1 MSSSTEVVHQG
12 RTYYVFD
19 GYITV
24 HYSRKDRGRIIRVAR
39 CIPRGPLYEEIIT
52 MSKWHKLKI
61 TFCRKPAAWYWL
73 QHGEAYGPYA
83 TKRQAELNAA
93 QSQEN

>member
-1 MSSSTEVVHQG
+1 MSSSIEVTHQG

-39 CIPRGPLYEEIIT
+39 CIPRGALYDIIKEKANEQ
-52 MSKWHKLKI
+52 MVEARHHVLP
-61 TFCRKPAAWYWL
+61 PA
-73 QHGEAYGPYA
+73 
-83 TKRQAELNAA
+83 
-93 QSQEN
+93 

>member
-1 MSSSTEVVHQG
+1 MSSSISVLHQG

-39 CIPRGPLYEEIIT
+39 CIPRGPFYDTIKEKANEQ
-52 MSKWHKLKI
+52 M
-61 TFCRKPAAWYWL
+61 A
-73 QHGEAYGPYA
+73 
-83 TKRQAELNAA
+83 QAEDHVLPPA
-93 QSQEN
+93 